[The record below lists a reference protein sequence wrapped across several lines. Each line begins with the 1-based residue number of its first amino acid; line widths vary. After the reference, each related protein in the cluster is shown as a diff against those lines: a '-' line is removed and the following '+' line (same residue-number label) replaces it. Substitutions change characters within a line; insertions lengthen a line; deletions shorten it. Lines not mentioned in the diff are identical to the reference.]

1 MDGGRTHP
9 LRNERP
15 RAAMPVRGTAL
26 LALAGAMSW
35 VAAPPASAL
44 QTPVGAGV
52 LAEAPP
58 PAAPPFGLDLYR
70 PALEELDAST
80 AAVALG
86 RSLFFEPRLSRDG
99 SLSCAGCHQPERAF
113 TDGRPVARG
122 VYGSA
127 GRRNVPT
134 LVNRAYG
141 TSHFLDGRART
152 LAELVLEPISN
163 PAEMALPVDSAVA
176 RLAAD
181 PEYRRAFAEAFGEE
195 VSAAPLARALAAFVA
210 SIYSGDAPVDRYMAG
225 DTLALTT
232 EARLGRR
239 LFRGRA
245 GCAACHTGPNH
256 TDERF
261 HNTGVGWLAG
271 EAPADSGRFHV
282 TGEAADIGAFRT
294 PTLREVARTG
304 PYMHDGSL
312 ATLDEVVAFY
322 DAGGRPNPHL
332 AREIRRLALSPA
344 ERRALVAYLEAL
356 TGTVRHP

>member
-1 MDGGRTHP
+1 VA
-9 LRNERP
+9 P
-15 RAAMPVRGTAL
+15 RLALGLAAL
-26 LALAGAMSW
+26 LATW
-35 VAAPPASAL
+35 VAPAAA
-44 QTPVGAGV
+44 QARQ
-52 LAEAPP
+52 AAQEAREVTA

-70 PALEELDAST
+70 PALAELDVSP

-86 RSLFFEPRLSRDG
+86 RRLFFETRLSRDG
-99 SLSCAGCHQPERAF
+99 SLSCAGCHLPERAF

-122 VYGSA
+122 VYGRT

-141 TSHFLDGRART
+141 TSHFLDGRARS
-152 LAELVLEPISN
+152 LAELVLEPVANS
-163 PAEMALPVDSAVA
+163 AEMALPVDSAVR

-181 PEYRRAFAEAFGEE
+181 PEYRSAFREAFEEE
-195 VSAAPLARALAAFVA
+195 VSPDPLARALAAFVA
-210 SIYSGDAPVDRYMAG
+210 SLYSGDAPVDRYMAG
-225 DTLALTT
+225 DTLALTA

-245 GCAACHTGPNH
+245 GCAACHIGPNH

-261 HNTGVGWLAG
+261 HNTGVAWLAG
-271 EAPADSGRFHV
+271 ASPADSGRFHV

-322 DAGGRPNPHL
+322 DTGGRPNPHL
-332 AREIRRLALSPA
+332 APGIRPLGLSPA